1 MSVHKRVDRIHGQ
14 GGGRGVTVCGL
25 RVWGRGEDG
34 SVYVCERVWGVGGYL
49 VNI

>member
-25 RVWGRGEDG
+25 R
-34 SVYVCERVWGVGGYL
+34 GVGGGGGGGW
-49 VNI
+49 VSVCV